1 MDLSPEEISYEEAHI
16 HDNRAYQQ
24 NIPVAIFGLLA
35 FICVVLRPVCR
46 RLSGTLLGLDDWL
59 IIASMFCGIG
69 LIITTCLT
77 TTYGVGRHIIAV
89 QPEDLVKFAKV
100 NFASELLYAPTLALA
115 KLSILAL
122 YARIFTTNNRSFAF
136 AIYAVAVWIVLWFI
150 GSYLSIFL
158 ECRPISSY
166 WTSGCQLSF
175 ETSVATSVLNII
187 SDVMVVALPSW
198 HIWRLQMSTQQKVGV
213 AALLGLGALATAM
226 SIARIAILSA
236 ESHQNSPDI
245 TYIFVNVYV
254 FTVCE
259 PMIAIIC
266 ACLPILQ
273 KPLRKSQRSILSLS
287 VLRSLLRSDREKSAV
302 SDSRGTWP
310 TVADDQGAAGREY
323 DLEKASTGTTARSPS
338 RDKDMGDHEL
348 DDMHLPI
355 VERPV
360 V

>member
-59 IIASMFCGIG
+59 IIASM
-69 LIITTCLT
+69 
-77 TTYGVGRHIIAV
+77 
-89 QPEDLVKFAKV
+89 
-100 NFASELLYAPTLALA
+100 
-115 KLSILAL
+115 
-122 YARIFTTNNRSFAF
+122 
-136 AIYAVAVWIVLWFI
+136 
-150 GSYLSIFL
+150 
-158 ECRPISSY
+158 
-166 WTSGCQLSF
+166 
-175 ETSVATSVLNII
+175 
-187 SDVMVVALPSW
+187 
-198 HIWRLQMSTQQKVGV
+198 
-213 AALLGLGALATAM
+213 
-226 SIARIAILSA
+226 
-236 ESHQNSPDI
+236 
-245 TYIFVNVYV
+245 
-254 FTVCE
+254 
-259 PMIAIIC
+259 
-266 ACLPILQ
+266 
-273 KPLRKSQRSILSLS
+273 PLRKSQRSILSLS